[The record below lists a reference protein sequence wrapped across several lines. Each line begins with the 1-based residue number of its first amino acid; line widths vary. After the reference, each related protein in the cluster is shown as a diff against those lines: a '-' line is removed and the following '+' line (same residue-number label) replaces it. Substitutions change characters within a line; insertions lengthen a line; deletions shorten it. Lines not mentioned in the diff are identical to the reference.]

1 MKKEYKKKAII
12 KLTNLEIKLYVP
24 HLSTKAA

>member
-1 MKKEYKKKAII
+1 MKKEYNEKAVI
-12 KLTNLEIKLYVP
+12 KLTNLEIKLYVH